1 MLTTLLETSGTTS
14 QKVGTVDGI
23 RIAKNKEVR
32 KMVILLVEDTDMVTF
47 AVKQLL
53 SRSGHDVL
61 SAKDGVEAMEILSEK
76 EFQIDYLITDLDM
89 PRLDGMG
96 LLEMVKGWNFTKWM
110 FSGSIDDEG
119 ARKAIALGASKVVWK
134 MEIFSEL
141 RKASLI

>member
-1 MLTTLLETSGTTS
+1 
-14 QKVGTVDGI
+14 
-23 RIAKNKEVR
+23 
-32 KMVILLVEDTDMVTF
+32 
-47 AVKQLL
+47 
-53 SRSGHDVL
+53 
-61 SAKDGVEAMEILSEK
+61 MEILSEK